1 MKKRRSKPR
10 PNLKTAWK
18 LGRDE
23 FNTGC
28 FDVARSG
35 ELIVQE
41 GNYQYNVHELAK
53 KFGSPME
60 IVFPFLI
67 ESRARDLIDCM
78 NAFIKLHDYK
88 GKFFYHYPMKVN
100 QNREYV
106 LALISEGAHLETS
119 SANELWIV
127 KRLWEQEK
135 FSQKIR
141 VLCNG
146 PKTPQYLKLI
156 DELKRKGLT
165 IIPLIEE
172 KSELEHFENHHGPVG
187 IRLDLNVKVQSHWDK
202 RYNRFGLQEDQLLA
216 LGKVK
221 NLSVISYHI
230 SSQIESIKGLVA
242 PIERAVMMYAKLR
255 EKNPQLDTI
264 NIGGG
269 AGVPYEKKPFYN
281 AKKAANAV
289 VKAFKSACAKYQVK
303 EPNIICEW
311 GRYAVAPAQITLF
324 RVLSEKA
331 IKEGSRKKWYTIDGS
346 FINDLT
352 DTWAI
357 HQRWHIVPVNGIG
370 KRRLQPAWL
379 CGASCDSDDK
389 YTSGGEEIM
398 LPKLDEAEDLYIA
411 VFDTGAY
418 QDSLASHHCL
428 LSSPVKLIA
437 QNGEVK
443 VARRRESPEEVGK
456 MFGW

>member
-1 MKKRRSKPR
+1 MKPKPHIRS
-10 PNLKTAWK
+10 LWK
-18 LGRDE
+18 LGRE
-23 FNTGC
+23 EWNTGC
-28 FDVARSG
+28 FDVTSSG
-35 ELIVQE
+35 ELMVKE
-41 GNYQYNVHELAK
+41 GNYQYNLHALAK
-53 KFGSPME
+53 RYGSPLE
-60 IVFPFLI
+60 VVFPHVI
-67 ESRARDLIDCM
+67 EERVRDLIEYM
-78 NAFIKLHDYK
+78 NAFIKLNEYK

-135 FSQKIR
+135 FNPKIR

-146 PKTPQYLKLI
+146 PKTEQYLKLI

-172 KSELEHFENHHGPVG
+172 EQELEFLKSHKGEVG
-187 IRLDLNVKVQSHWDK
+187 VRVDLSVKVKSHWDK
-202 RYNRFGLQEDQLLA
+202 RYNRFGFNEEALLK
-216 LGKVK
+216 LGKIK
-221 NLSVISYHI
+221 NLGVLSYHI
-230 SSQIESIKGLVA
+230 SSQIESLSGLVA

-269 AGVPYEKKPFYN
+269 AAVPYEKHPMYT
-281 AKKAANAV
+281 AKQAASAV
-289 VKAFKSACAKYQVK
+289 VKAFKAACEKYQVK
-303 EPNIICEW
+303 QPNIICEW
-311 GRYAVAPAQITLF
+311 GRFAVAPAQVTIF
-324 RVLSEKA
+324 RVISEKP
-331 IKEGSRKKWYTIDGS
+331 IKEGARKMWYTIDGS
-346 FINDLT
+346 FMNDLT

-370 KRRLQPAWL
+370 KRRLQPVWL
-379 CGASCDSDDK
+379 CGSSCDSDDK
-389 YTSGGEEIM
+389 YTEGGEEIM
-398 LPKLDEAEDLYIA
+398 LPKLESHEPLYIA

-428 LSSPVKLIA
+428 LSSPVKIIA

-443 VARRRESPEEVGK
+443 VARRRETPEEVGRE
-456 MFGW
+456 FGW